1 VISSS
6 SLSSMVWVPR
16 QGSVRHVHQFAG
28 EHREAALHSMAW
40 RARRPPKRAAAA
52 LRLALAGG
60 IRRLL
65 GPRLGWLLDQ
75 MSNATGQTR

>member
-40 RARRPPKRAAAA
+40 RAR
-52 LRLALAGG
+52 
-60 IRRLL
+60 
-65 GPRLGWLLDQ
+65 
-75 MSNATGQTR
+75 